1 MIITC
6 ENCGTRFRVD
16 ESKLGATGRM
26 VRCASCAHVWHQ
38 EPPAVTQSPVSKA
51 EEAPKPQE
59 HIVSQS
65 EILKQVAHEH
75 RAYEE
80 APQESHEAPS
90 YETTQE
96 DELQQAIKA
105 ALEED
110 IDDESEDENL
120 GNENRLSDIITRQK
134 PSQEA
139 EAPEEAS
146 AETSFERRSR
156 LRDQL
161 RARDG
166 DDAGQDDIQSHRNL
180 PMVVEGNSRRTWL
193 MMGWG
198 VLVLMVLV
206 GLSVLYIWRHEVAAR
221 YDRAWTVYE
230 ALGLLDE
237 NVANASGAAPT
248 TTEVDPLTY
257 LAVRIEQR
265 EAQVVD
271 GRLVADIPVHITNN
285 GPSEVVIP
293 LMYGVLCDALAQE
306 LVNWTFRAPS
316 TRVQPGKSLIATTSV
331 EEIPAGTVS
340 MRILFEREYRRLKD
354 MGAVCEGQ

>member
-6 ENCGTRFRVD
+6 ENCRTRFRVD
-16 ESKLGATGRM
+16 ENKLGATGRM

-38 EPPAVTQSPVSKA
+38 EPAAVTQSSISKA
-51 EEAPKPQE
+51 EDSA
-59 HIVSQS
+59 ISQS
-65 EILKQVAHEH
+65 EILQQVA
-75 RAYEE
+75 EE
-80 APQESHEAPS
+80 RRTYQ
-90 YETTQE
+90 ETTEELPHASAQE

-110 IDDESEDENL
+110 VDDEGTDDDL
-120 GNENRLSDIITRQK
+120 GSENRLSDIIARPKSSEEKTN
-134 PSQEA
+134 
-139 EAPEEAS
+139 PEEDAV
-146 AETSFERRSR
+146 ETSFERRSR

-161 RARDG
+161 RARD
-166 DDAGQDDIQSHRNL
+166 DTKDEIEAKDAHLNL
-180 PMVVEGNSRRTWL
+180 PMVVEGNNRRTWL
-193 MMGWG
+193 MLGWG
-198 VLVLMVLV
+198 MLVLTVLV
-206 GLSVLYIWRHEVAAR
+206 GLSVLYIWRYEVAAR

-237 NVANASGAAPT
+237 NVASTSNAPRAA
-248 TTEVDPLTY
+248 EVDPLTY

-271 GRLVADIPVHITNN
+271 GKLVADIPVHITNN

-306 LVNWTFRAPS
+306 LVNWQFRAPA